1 LSSTIN
7 YTLPVNVNY
16 PLSAYV
22 HLQPVIIELT
32 VINDT
37 GDNMRKAIHAPAQAL
52 LALALVCMPLTSV
65 QAAQPTN
72 TYTYTAEDD
81 VVSDA
86 ELAQMLAP
94 IALYPDSLLTHI
106 LIASTYPLEIV
117 QAKRWLSNQGNR
129 DTNQIMTEVESQDWD
144 PSVKALV
151 AFPNVLQRL
160 NDDLAWTQS
169 VGDAFLQDEGRM
181 LDTIQSLRQ
190 QADAAN
196 NLADL
201 EQVKVSRVER
211 RIIIESIR
219 PEIVYVPYY
228 DSRIVYG
235 DWRWNRYP
243 PVYWHAPAYV
253 HYRPNHSAIYWDSGV
268 RISFNFFFSGFHWHD
283 RRVIALPV
291 HQNYRYYTPRKISY
305 SHGAQHWQHK
315 PKHRKGVAYN
325 SRVISKR
332 YNGHYEKRNQQVS
345 YSREPK
351 RQLTNEPRHYSTKV
365 NDQRKGVNHS
375 SKQDKR
381 SQNSA
386 VTSVRHNEPLEHR
399 SSQLKREL
407 SQQRQPTAK
416 VKSFDRKGEPMKS
429 NYSRQRD
436 EAQTSPK
443 YNAKPMAHGASKP
456 RTQELQQAQRNTR
469 VDKVRQPQQVK
480 HAQANHR
487 SEPQKRQVRST
498 TPPAPKQDSRSG
510 QQRDNSSSRHASQSR
525 DSKPTRER

>member
-1 LSSTIN
+1 MMN
-7 YTLPVNVNY
+7 
-16 PLSAYV
+16 
-22 HLQPVIIELT
+22 LT
-32 VINDT
+32 VINDA
-37 GDNMRKAIHAPAQAL
+37 GDNMKKSIHVPAQAL
-52 LALALVCMPLTSV
+52 LALALVCMPLTNV

-72 TYTYTAEDD
+72 SYTYNAADD

-117 QAKRWLSNQGNR
+117 QAKRWLANQGNR
-129 DTNQIMTEVESQDWD
+129 DTNKIMTEVESQDWD

-151 AFPNVLQRL
+151 AFPNVLERL

-190 QADAAN
+190 QADEAN

-211 RIIIESIR
+211 RIIIESVR

-235 DWRWNRYP
+235 NWRWNRYP

-283 RRVIALPV
+283 RRVIAVPV

-315 PKHRKGVAYN
+315 PKHRKGVAYH
-325 SRVISKR
+325 SQVISKR
-332 YNGHYEKRNQQVS
+332 YNGHYEKRNKQVS

-351 RQLTNEPRHYSTKV
+351 RQHANEPRHYSTKV
-365 NDQRKGVNHS
+365 NEQRKEVSHGNKHG
-375 SKQDKR
+375 KR
-381 SQNSA
+381 SEKST
-386 VTSVRHNEPLEHR
+386 VRSVGRNEPIEHR

-407 SQQRQPTAK
+407 SQQRQPVAQ
-416 VKSFDRKGEPMKS
+416 VKSFERKGEPMKS

-436 EAQTSPK
+436 VAQTRPK
-443 YNAKPMAHGASKP
+443 YEAKPVANITSKP

-469 VDKVRQPQQVK
+469 VEKSRESHVNAMRNPQQQVK
-480 HAQANHR
+480 QIRR
-487 SEPQKRQVRST
+487 SEPQKQQVRETTRST
-498 TPPAPKQDSRSG
+498 PQQASRSMS
-510 QQRDNSSSRHASQSR
+510 QQRDNSSSRRASQSR
-525 DSKPTRER
+525 DAGASRDKQSREKPSRERQ

>member
-1 LSSTIN
+1 MIG
-7 YTLPVNVNY
+7 
-16 PLSAYV
+16 
-22 HLQPVIIELT
+22 LT

-37 GDNMRKAIHAPAQAL
+37 GDNMKKAIHAPAQAL

-72 TYTYTAEDD
+72 NLTYTAADD
-81 VVSDA
+81 AVSDA

-117 QAKRWLSNQGNR
+117 QAKRWLSNQGDR
-129 DTNQIMTEVESQDWD
+129 DTKQIMIEVESQDWD

-190 QADAAN
+190 QADKAN

-211 RIIIESIR
+211 RIIIESVR

-243 PVYWHAPAYV
+243 PVYWSAPAYV
-253 HYRPNHSAIYWDSGV
+253 HYRPNHSAIYWDTGV
-268 RISFNFFFSGFHWHD
+268 HISFNFFFSGFHWHD
-283 RRVIALPV
+283 RRVIAVPV

-315 PKHRKGVAYN
+315 PKHRKGVAYH
-325 SRVISKR
+325 SQVISKR

-345 YSREPK
+345 YSREPN
-351 RQLTNEPRHYSTKV
+351 RQLANEPRHYSTKV
-365 NDQRKGVNHS
+365 NDQHNQVNYA
-375 SKQDKR
+375 KQDKH
-381 SQNSA
+381 SDKSA
-386 VTSVRHNEPLEHR
+386 LKRVNRNDAVEHR
-399 SSQLKREL
+399 STQLKREL
-407 SQQRQPTAK
+407 SQQRQPVAQ

-429 NYSRQRD
+429 SYSRQRD
-436 EAQTSPK
+436 VAQTGPK
-443 YNAKPMAHGASKP
+443 YEAKPVANMTSKP

-469 VDKVRQPQQVK
+469 VEKVREPQVNTMRNQQQQVK
-480 HAQANHR
+480 QIRTN
-487 SEPQKRQVRST
+487 EPKRQQVRDTSRST
-498 TPPAPKQDSRSG
+498 SQQVTRSVN
-510 QQRDNSSSRHASQSR
+510 QQRDNSSHRTSQSR
-525 DSKPTRER
+525 DIKPSRERE

>member
-1 LSSTIN
+1 
-7 YTLPVNVNY
+7 
-16 PLSAYV
+16 
-22 HLQPVIIELT
+22 
-32 VINDT
+32 
-37 GDNMRKAIHAPAQAL
+37 MKKAILAPAQAL
-52 LALALVCMPLTSV
+52 LALALVCTPLTSV
-65 QAAQPTN
+65 QAAQPAN
-72 TYTYTAEDD
+72 TYTYTAEDE

-129 DTNQIMTEVESQDWD
+129 STNQIMTEIESQDWD

-151 AFPNVLQRL
+151 AFPNVLERL
-160 NDDLAWTQS
+160 NNDLAWTQS

-181 LDTIQSLRQ
+181 LDTIQALRQ

-211 RIIIESIR
+211 RIIIESVR

-243 PVYWHAPAYV
+243 PVYWNAPAYV

-283 RRVIALPV
+283 RRVIAVPV

-315 PKHRKGVAYN
+315 PKHRKGVAYH

-332 YNGHYEKRNQQVS
+332 YNGHYEKRNPQVS

-351 RQLTNEPRHYSTKV
+351 RQLANEPRHNSSKV
-365 NDQRKGVNHS
+365 NDQRKQVNYSNQVKHS
-375 SKQDKR
+375 NQDKHR
-381 SQNSA
+381 EKSA
-386 VTSVRHNEPLEHR
+386 VRNVNRNEPVEHR
-399 SSQLKREL
+399 SNQLKREL
-407 SQQRQPTAK
+407 SQQRQPATQ
-416 VKSFDRKGEPMKS
+416 VKSFDRKGEPTKS

-436 EAQTSPK
+436 VAQTGPK
-443 YNAKPMAHGASKP
+443 YEAKPVTNVSSKP
-456 RTQELQQAQRNTR
+456 RNQQLQQAQGNTR
-469 VDKVRQPQQVK
+469 VDKARQPQVNSMHNQQQQVK
-480 HAQANHR
+480 QTRR
-487 SEPQKRQVRST
+487 SEPQKQQVRET
-498 TPPAPKQDSRSG
+498 TRSAPQQSSRSVS
-510 QQRDNSSSRHASQSR
+510 QQRDNSSRHASQSR
-525 DSKPTRER
+525 EIKPSRERQ

>member
-1 LSSTIN
+1 
-7 YTLPVNVNY
+7 VNFNY

-22 HLQPVIIELT
+22 HLQAVIIELT

-37 GDNMRKAIHAPAQAL
+37 GDNMKKAIHAPAQAL
-52 LALALVCMPLTSV
+52 LALVLVFMPLTSV

-72 TYTYTAEDD
+72 TYTYPAEEG

-117 QAKRWLSNQGNR
+117 QAKRWSSNQGNR
-129 DTNQIMTEVESQDWD
+129 DTNQIMTDVESQDWD

-160 NDDLAWTQS
+160 NDDLAWTQNI
-169 VGDAFLQDEGRM
+169 GDAFLQDEGRM

-190 QADAAN
+190 QADEAN

-211 RIIIESIR
+211 RIIIESAR

-235 DWRWNRYP
+235 NWRWNRYP

-253 HYRPNHSAIYWDSGV
+253 NYRPNHSAIFWDSGV

-283 RRVIALPV
+283 RRVIAVPV
-291 HQNYRYYTPRKISY
+291 RPHYRYYTPRKITY

-315 PKHRKGVAYN
+315 PKHRKGVAYR
-325 SRVISKR
+325 SQVLSKR
-332 YNGHYEKRNQQVS
+332 YNGHYEKRNQKVS
-345 YSREPK
+345 YSHEPK
-351 RQLTNEPRHYSTKV
+351 RQRANESRHYSTKV
-365 NDQRKGVNHS
+365 NDQRKQVNHN

-381 SQNSA
+381 SHNSA
-386 VTSVRHNEPLEHR
+386 VRGVNRNEPLEHR
-399 SSQLKREL
+399 STQLKREL
-407 SQQRQPTAK
+407 SQQRPTAQG
-416 VKSFDRKGEPMKS
+416 KSFDRKGEPTKS
-429 NYSRQRD
+429 HYSRQRD
-436 EAQTSPK
+436 VTQTGRK
-443 YNAKPMAHGASKP
+443 YNAKPVANVTNKP
-456 RTQELQQAQRNTR
+456 HTQALQQAQRNTR
-469 VDKVRQPQQVK
+469 VEKARQPQVNAMRHQQK
-480 HAQANHR
+480 QAKQTRR
-487 SEPQKRQVRST
+487 SEPQNQQVRST
-498 TPPAPKQDSRSG
+498 TRSAPQHASRSKS

-525 DSKPTRER
+525 DSKHSRERQ